1 MEPLR
6 EATSHEIDPRATH
19 VRLPRNRVLVLM
31 RYQPRSATLWTPDER
46 RAILG
51 EVVLVGL
58 PVRNSKG
65 VELPQHVAVGDTVV
79 VSPFVGVEIQYA
91 GKEALIFREDEV
103 LAVMEKSSKEIL

>member
-6 EATSHEIDPRATH
+6 EATNIDVTRRQVAW
-19 VRLPRNRVLVLM
+19 LPRNRVLVLV

-51 EVVLVGL
+51 EVQLVGSPIL
-58 PVRNSKG
+58 TSKG
-65 VELPQHVAVGDTVV
+65 KEVPHRVHVGDTVI
-79 VSPFVGVEIQYA
+79 VSPFVGVEVTYE

-103 LAVMEKSSKEIL
+103 LAVVSE

>member
-6 EATSHEIDPRATH
+6 EASPHEIDPRAAA

-51 EVVLVGL
+51 EVALVGL
-58 PVRNSKG
+58 PIRTSKG
-65 VELPQHVAVGDTVV
+65 KELPQHVAVGDTVV
-79 VSPFVGVEIQYA
+79 VSPYVGVEIQYD

-103 LAVMEKSSKEIL
+103 LAVVAE